1 MGELDEMDFGA
12 DTDSIRRWLAKRAT
26 YAEDVGDPVRGGKH
40 RVDLPGTV
48 DPQRLTVP
56 SSRDAGK
63 HVLDALVEPAAP
75 VATRWPTPYQP
86 AAKEPVTA
94 PDEPATD
101 PASAFPTPPKRPG
114 SPPDGRS
121 PYASTPDREEELTA
135 SRSTNQVFKPKKGVR
150 NGITIVFL
158 ATAAMTALAGYLAY
172 EDRTTASYGVLILFA
187 LLSLLIWGVRA
198 SMAVTEMAVIHG
210 QLELI
215 RNGRFEVVDLAS
227 PYTPVLV
234 EGRPGKRGWK
244 VFIERHD
251 EPLLVIDASLVD
263 PHRFTTVLHRVRP
276 DLRPKT
282 GETATPAA

>member
-12 DTDSIRRWLAKRAT
+12 DTDAIRRWLAKRAT
-26 YAEDVGDPVRGGKH
+26 YAEELGDPVRGGKH

-48 DPQRLTVP
+48 DPRQLTVP
-56 SSRDAGK
+56 SAREAGQQ
-63 HVLDALVEPAAP
+63 VLDALVEPAPP
-75 VATRWPTPYQP
+75 VATRWPEPYQP
-86 AAKEPVTA
+86 AAKA
-94 PDEPATD
+94 PAAPSDDTPAD
-101 PASAFPTPPKRPG
+101 PAKAFPTPPPRPG
-114 SPPDGRS
+114 ATPGGQS
-121 PYASTPDREEELTA
+121 PYASTPEHEEELTA

-150 NGITIVFL
+150 AGVTIVFL
-158 ATAAMTALAGYLAY
+158 AVAAVTVFAGYLAY
-172 EDRTTASYGVLILFA
+172 EDRTTASYGVLVLFA
-187 LLSLLIWGVRA
+187 LLALLIWGVRA

-251 EPLLVIDASLVD
+251 EPLLVIDASMVD

-276 DLRPKT
+276 DLRPQT
-282 GETATPAA
+282 ERATPTA

>member
-1 MGELDEMDFGA
+1 MGEIDEMDFGA
-12 DTDSIRRWLAKRAT
+12 DTDAIRRWLAKRAT
-26 YAEDVGDPVRGGKH
+26 YADDIGDPVRGGKH

-63 HVLDALVEPAAP
+63 HVLDALVEPAPPIATQWPAPYQPTPKEPSTEAPDAAADKP
-75 VATRWPTPYQP
+75 VAT
-86 AAKEPVTA
+86 
-94 PDEPATD
+94 
-101 PASAFPTPPKRPG
+101 PPRRPG
-114 SPPDGRS
+114 SAPGGRS
-121 PYASTPDREEELTA
+121 PYASTPEHEEELTA
-135 SRSTNQVFKPKKGVR
+135 SRSTNQVFKPRKGVR
-150 NGITIVFL
+150 TGVTLVFL
-158 ATAAMTALAGYLAY
+158 LVAATAVLAGWVAY
-172 EDRTTASYGVLILFA
+172 DERTNASYGVLILFA
-187 LLSLLIWGVRA
+187 LLALLIWGVRA

-234 EGRPGKRGWK
+234 EGQPGTRSWK

-251 EPLLVIDASLVD
+251 EPLLVIDRSMVD

-276 DLRPKT
+276 DLRPQA
-282 GETATPAA
+282 GGVIQ